1 MRRCGRAE
9 GALTRQRRCSIN
21 GHYYN
26 RETSVFTPPH
36 VSALSV
42 WFTSLVTCREM
53 IHLVLD
59 KYRVEDRADNFALY
73 IVWDS
78 GGESSVLRSGQTERL
93 SVSGL

>member
-1 MRRCGRAE
+1 MSP
-9 GALTRQRRCSIN
+9 QRRCSIN

-36 VSALSV
+36 GSALSV
-42 WFTSLVTCREM
+42 WVTSLVTSREM
-53 IHLVLD
+53 IDMVLE

-78 GGESSVLRSGQTERL
+78 GGR
-93 SVSGL
+93 